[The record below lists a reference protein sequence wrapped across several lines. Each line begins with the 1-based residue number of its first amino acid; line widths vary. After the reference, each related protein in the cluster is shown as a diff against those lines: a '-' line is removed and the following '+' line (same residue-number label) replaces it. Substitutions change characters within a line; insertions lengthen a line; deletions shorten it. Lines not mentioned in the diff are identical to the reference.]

1 MPFCNKCG
9 AEVQPV
15 DRFCGR
21 CGSTQSVQ
29 SAQSAGPKPSS
40 GNRPDYFSTLDSH
53 TASILC
59 YIPFIGGIFSIF
71 VLAAERFRKDN
82 LVRFHAFQGLYLFV
96 VWLIHSW
103 VIEGILYE
111 TIPGADFITRAIKL
125 LLTGTW
131 IFMLYKTSQR
141 EVVRIPV
148 IAELADKSVA
158 EQR

>member
-1 MPFCNKCG
+1 
-9 AEVQPV
+9 
-15 DRFCGR
+15 
-21 CGSTQSVQ
+21 
-29 SAQSAGPKPSS
+29 
-40 GNRPDYFSTLDSH
+40 LDAH

-111 TIPGADFITRAIKL
+111 TIAGADFITRAIKL

-131 IFMLYKTSQR
+131 IFMLYKTSQK